1 MIEKIYKM
9 FYDIIKQNIILKEI
23 TVSKQIDKTNILNY
37 LKEHY
42 SEFKNKYNVEKIGL
56 FGSYARDEA
65 TENSDIDIFVKM
77 KPSLFD
83 MVAIKEQIEND
94 LNRKVDIIREH
105 KNIKPIF
112 LKMIQKDLIYA

>member
-1 MIEKIYKM
+1 M
-9 FYDIIKQNIILKEI
+9 
-23 TVSKQIDKTNILNY
+23 SKNLDKTNILNY

-42 SEFKNKYNVEKIGL
+42 SEFKNKYNVEQIGL

-94 LNRKVDIIREH
+94 LDKKVDIIREH

-112 LKMIQKDLIYA
+112 LKMIQKDLIYV

>member
-1 MIEKIYKM
+1 M
-9 FYDIIKQNIILKEI
+9 
-23 TVSKQIDKTNILNY
+23 SKQIDKTNILNY

-112 LKMIQKDLIYA
+112 LKMIQKDLIYVQ

>member
-1 MIEKIYKM
+1 M
-9 FYDIIKQNIILKEI
+9 
-23 TVSKQIDKTNILNY
+23 SKPIDKTNILNY

-42 SEFKNKYNVEKIGL
+42 SEFKNKYHVEQIGL

-94 LNRKVDIIREH
+94 LDKKVDIIREN

>member
-1 MIEKIYKM
+1 MNKDYILQKLSQEKEYI
-9 FYDIIKQNIILKEI
+9 Q
-23 TVSKQIDKTNILNY
+23 SKYEVD
-37 LKEHY
+37 
-42 SEFKNKYNVEKIGL
+42 KIGL
-56 FGSYARDEA
+56 FGSYAKGTQ

>member
-1 MIEKIYKM
+1 ME
-9 FYDIIKQNIILKEI
+9 Q
-23 TVSKQIDKTNILNY
+23 
-37 LKEHY
+37 
-42 SEFKNKYNVEKIGL
+42 IGL

-94 LNRKVDIIREH
+94 LNKKVDIIREH

-112 LKMIQKDLIYA
+112 LKMIQKDLIYVQ

>member
-1 MIEKIYKM
+1 MS
-9 FYDIIKQNIILKEI
+9 KE
-23 TVSKQIDKTNILNY
+23 IDKTNILNY

>member
-1 MIEKIYKM
+1 MS
-9 FYDIIKQNIILKEI
+9 KE
-23 TVSKQIDKTNILNY
+23 IDKTNILNY

-77 KPSLFD
+77 KPSIFD

>member
-1 MIEKIYKM
+1 M
-9 FYDIIKQNIILKEI
+9 
-23 TVSKQIDKTNILNY
+23 SKQIDKTNILNY

-77 KPSLFD
+77 EPSLFD

-112 LKMIQKDLIYA
+112 LKMIKKDLIYA

>member
-1 MIEKIYKM
+1 M
-9 FYDIIKQNIILKEI
+9 
-23 TVSKQIDKTNILNY
+23 SKQIDRSNILNY

-42 SEFKNKYNVEKIGL
+42 SEFKNKYHVEKIGL

-65 TENSDIDIFVKM
+65 SENSDIDIFVKM

>member
-1 MIEKIYKM
+1 M
-9 FYDIIKQNIILKEI
+9 
-23 TVSKQIDKTNILNY
+23 SKQIDKTNILNY

-94 LNRKVDIIREH
+94 LDRKVDIIREH

-112 LKMIQKDLIYA
+112 LKMIKKDLIYA